1 MKKGILSIGLIFLFG
16 LNQLFAQNNLFDL
29 MQDEKANY
37 FEVQKLAKK
46 YFDSVGT
53 GKGTG
58 YKIYKRWEYD
68 VSLQIDEKGFR
79 KTTAE
84 IERECQRASV
94 HFRKSNARTAAVTNW
109 TELGPDKITPTSGWN
124 PGVGRLKAIAVS
136 LKTPTLIF
144 AGAETGGVWKS
155 TNGGSTWM
163 PLMHEQNNQNIRS
176 LAIDPQ
182 NDNIVYAGTTS
193 GYYKST
199 DGGTTWV
206 LSTSVPNTISKI
218 IFHPTNSNIILT
230 AGSSGIYKTTNG
242 GTTWVRESTSSVE
255 DIEFK
260 PGDPTV
266 VYSVGSGVYLK
277 STDSGDSFS
286 TMSSITGSGRSFVAV
301 SAANPAVVYVIQAS
315 GSVFGKLFKSTDSG
329 ANFTVVSSG
338 SSGNNNLFGYE
349 PDGSGTSGQ
358 AWHDLDFD
366 VSPTD
371 ANLIQ
376 VGAIICF
383 KSTNGGTSWTATTD
397 WTWGNNI
404 GYNHAD
410 VHVVK
415 YFGNVLY
422 SGSDGGIF
430 KSTNNGDDWTD
441 LTTGMGIRQFY
452 RFGLCRA
459 NPNVMSGGSQ
469 DNGTSVRRA
478 DGIWYDWLGGD
489 GMESFVDHNSTSILY
504 GTSQN
509 GSLYKSTNGGT
520 SRTSIT
526 NPSGGDGNWV
536 TPFRMDP
543 TTNTTLYVGYTNV
556 YKSTNSGSTWT
567 DISTYSAS
575 SNCDEIEI
583 APSNS
588 NYIIT
593 RHSQSIYK
601 TTDGGTTWTTITK
614 PTGTVNTIAIHPTK
628 PTHVIMATS
637 SGTVFYST
645 DFGATFTQVTGAS
658 LPAISI
664 NKVVFDDGAKDGYYI
679 GNTRGVF
686 YRDNTMTDF
695 LPFTENLPT
704 QSVYDME
711 YHVATKRIYVATYGR
726 GVWWASAY
734 NAGPVNTNPTVSI
747 TAPANN
753 TTLTD
758 PTSVTVSATATDPDA
773 NGSIKRV
780 QFYANST
787 LIGTDSISPYSIA
800 WTTNL
805 KIGTYSLT
813 AVATDNL
820 GGQTTSSVVT
830 LIIKSAINQKPS
842 IDITSP
848 TNNQLLDEP
857 ATTNF
862 AVTTSDIDGTVANVK
877 YYLNGALKS
886 TVTATPFGF
895 TANNLAPGT
904 YKLIAAATDNQGA
917 TASDSITFV
926 VRKAIQGTG
935 CNVAAWVSTKQYC
948 IGEQTS
954 YNNSLWESKW
964 CVTGEIPGS
973 NQWGAWVNKGSCI
986 STTYTQVP
994 VVTITS
1000 PSNNSNFNAPAN
1012 ITITATSTDADGTIA
1027 KVEFY
1032 NGTTKLGQ
1040 STTSPYSFA
1049 WNNVQVGTYN
1059 ITAIAT
1065 DNSGAIDTSSAVIV
1079 NVITL
1084 TSVNEALQGNETYI
1098 YPNPTSD
1105 ILYLRSPEMLNKDYD
1120 VQVTDSKGN
1129 IVFNQN
1135 INLLNTYGLD
1145 LKPYSN
1151 GLYFIK
1157 IKNGVNSRTFKFE
1170 VKR

>member
-1 MKKGILSIGLIFLFG
+1 MKKIFLSIQLILLLGGCLSVQSLFE
-16 LNQLFAQNNLFDL
+16 LMNDESQNFF
-29 MQDEKANY
+29 Y
-37 FEVQKLAKK
+37 VQKVAKK

-53 GKGTG
+53 DKGTG
-58 YKIYKRWEYD
+58 YKVYKRWEYD
-68 VSLQIDEKGFR
+68 VSLQIDEKGYRKSATEIDKEYQRAEVNFR
-79 KTTAE
+79 KN
-84 IERECQRASV
+84 
-94 HFRKSNARTAAVTNW
+94 NARTSAVTNW

-144 AGAETGGVWKS
+144 AGSETGGVWKS
-155 TNGGSTWM
+155 TNGGTSWTS
-163 PLMHEQNNQNIRS
+163 LMHTQTNQNIRS
-176 LAIDPQ
+176 LAIDPKD
-182 NDNIVYAGTTS
+182 DNIVLAGTTS

-199 DGGTTWV
+199 DGGVTWTS
-206 LSTSVPNTISKI
+206 STSISNTVSKI
-218 IFHPTNSNIILT
+218 IFHPTNSSIIL
-230 AGSSGIYKTTNG
+230 AAASSGIYKTTNG
-242 GTTWVRESTSSVE
+242 GSTWLKTSGFGVE

-277 STDSGDSFS
+277 STDTGDNFT

-301 SAANPAVVYVIQAS
+301 SAASPAVVYVIQAS
-315 GSVFGKLFKSTDSG
+315 GSMFGKLFKSTDSG
-329 ANFTVVSSG
+329 VNFTVVSSG
-338 SSGNNNLFGYE
+338 SSGNNNIFGYNT
-349 PDGSGTSGQ
+349 DGTGTTGQ

-371 ANLIQ
+371 ANVIQ
-376 VGAIICF
+376 VGATICF
-383 KSTNGGTSWTATTD
+383 KSTNGGSTWTATTN

-410 VHVVK
+410 VHVME

-422 SGSDGGIF
+422 SGSDGGIY
-430 KSTNNGDDWTD
+430 KSTNDGGDWTE

-452 RFGLCRA
+452 RFGLCKA
-459 NPNVMSGGSQ
+459 NPEVMSGGAQ

-489 GMESFVDHNSTSILY
+489 GMESFVDHVSTSIMY

-509 GSLYKSTNGGT
+509 GSLYKSTNGGQT
-520 SRTSIT
+520 RSSLT

-543 TTNTTLYVGYTNV
+543 TTNTTIYVGYANV
-556 YKSTNSGSTWT
+556 YKSTNSGSSWT
-567 DISTYSAS
+567 DISTYSTS
-575 SNCDEIEI
+575 TNCDEIEI

-593 RHSQSIYK
+593 RHGQTIYK
-601 TTDGGTTWTTITK
+601 TTDGGTNWTTITK
-614 PTGTVNTIAIHPTK
+614 PSGTVNTIAIHPTK
-628 PTHVIMATS
+628 PTNVIMATS
-637 SGTVFYST
+637 GGTVFYST

-679 GNTRGVF
+679 GNSRGVF

-726 GVWWASAY
+726 GVWWGTGY
-734 NAGPVNTNPTVSI
+734 NSGRVNTNPTVSI

-753 TTLTD
+753 TKLTD
-758 PTSVTVSATATDPDA
+758 PTSVTLSATATDPDA
-773 NGSIKRV
+773 NGSIKKV
-780 QFYANST
+780 QFYANGN

-800 WTTNL
+800 WTSNL

-813 AVATDNL
+813 AIATNNL
-820 GGQTTSSVVT
+820 GGQTTSSVIS
-830 LIIKSAINQKPS
+830 LIIKSSINQKPS

-848 TNNQLLDEP
+848 SNNQLLDQP
-857 ATTNF
+857 LSTIFTVNA
-862 AVTTSDIDGTVANVK
+862 SDIDGTVTNVK
-877 YYLNGALKS
+877 YYLNDFLLA
-886 TVTATPFGF
+886 TVTASPYGY

-904 YKLIAAATDNQGA
+904 YKLKAIATDNQGA
-917 TASDSITFV
+917 TSSDSISFI

-935 CNVAAWVSTKQYC
+935 CTVAAWVSNKQYC
-948 IGEQTS
+948 IGEQVS
-954 YNNSLWESKW
+954 YENELWEAKW

-973 NQWGAWVNKGSCI
+973 NQWGAWVNKGACVNI
-986 STTYTQVP
+986 TYTQIP
-994 VVTITS
+994 VVKITS
-1000 PSNNSNFNAPAN
+1000 PLNNASINSPA
-1012 ITITATSTDADGTIA
+1012 IISISATATDADGTIA

-1032 NGTTKLGQ
+1032 NGGAKIGQ
-1040 STTSPYSFA
+1040 STTSPYSITTQ
-1049 WNNVQVGTYN
+1049 NMQVGTYQL
-1059 ITAIAT
+1059 TAVAT
-1065 DNSGAIDTSSAVIV
+1065 DNQGATDTSAVVIV

-1084 TSVNEALQGNETYI
+1084 TSVNEALQGNDTYI
-1098 YPNPTSD
+1098 YPNPASD
-1105 ILYLRSPEMLNKDYD
+1105 VLYLRSPEMLNKEYEL
-1120 VQVTDSKGN
+1120 QVSDSKG
-1129 IVFNQN
+1129 VVLFNQSV
-1135 INLLNTYGLD
+1135 NLLNTYALD
-1145 LKPYSN
+1145 LKSYSN
-1151 GLYFIK
+1151 GICFIK
-1157 IKNGVNSRTFKFE
+1157 IKNGVNSRVFKFE